1 MWPNEAAFRD
11 ILGMIYTLYSRLIDV
26 VIVVLLGQV
35 ARYMRDKNVTRAFLS
50 TYEETIFLRTVDIYG
65 MGSKAV

>member
-1 MWPNEAAFRD
+1 
-11 ILGMIYTLYSRLIDV
+11 MIYTLYSRLIDV
-26 VIVVLLGQV
+26 LIVVLLGQV

-50 TYEETIFLRTVDIYG
+50 TYKETIFLRTVDIYG